1 MIDTW
6 VFILLFCLYL
16 YMFKIFHNK
25 KLFKKG
31 NKISYWHLCG
41 MNKLQF
47 TENNTSSH
55 TAEFP
60 WQSSASSTRGTGSIP
75 GWGNKIPHVARQHT
89 HTHTHTHTHN
99 ETSFPSAI
107 AVLTIWLDVHNQG
120 SPHTLVQ
127 THQLPCCCLSM
138 PGTFPPGELGTNY
151 SFC

>member
-75 GWGNKIPHVARQHT
+75 GRGSKILHVPWHRQKKFWLPPTLASPWAKSSLLMMPASQGGSDRQEVLRCVLSLLPSDLTLIMRVGDHCC
-89 HTHTHTHTHN
+89 H
-99 ETSFPSAI
+99 SFA
-107 AVLTIWLDVHNQG
+107 D
-120 SPHTLVQ
+120 
-127 THQLPCCCLSM
+127 
-138 PGTFPPGELGTNY
+138 
-151 SFC
+151 